1 VIDQKNQGAQAGQ
14 QAGGQGAFPI
24 DNNTYNL
31 MQLAVSKSEA
41 IEVYQKYMKDAD
53 QNTKQM
59 LQRFMQQDQA
69 DVQQIM
75 TALKSC
81 FRG

>member
-1 VIDQKNQGAQAGQ
+1 VIDQKNQGAQSAQ
-14 QAGGQGAFPI
+14 QAGGQGTFPI

-53 QNTKQM
+53 QNTKQL

-75 TALKSC
+75 GALKAC

>member
-1 VIDQKNQGAQAGQ
+1 MIEQKNQSAQAGQ
-14 QAGGQGAFPI
+14 QAGGQGAYPI

-53 QNTKQM
+53 QSTKQM
-59 LQRFMQQDQA
+59 LQRFLEQDQA
-69 DVQQIM
+69 DVHQIM
-75 TALKSC
+75 GALRSC

>member
-1 VIDQKNQGAQAGQ
+1 VIDQKNQAAQSGQ

-53 QNTKQM
+53 QNTKQL

-75 TALKSC
+75 QALRTC

>member
-1 VIDQKNQGAQAGQ
+1 MSEGS
-14 QAGGQGAFPI
+14 FPI

-53 QNTKQM
+53 GDTKQM
-59 LQRFMQQDQA
+59 LQRFLKQDQA
-69 DVQQIM
+69 DVEQIM
-75 TALKSC
+75 KSLQTC
-81 FRG
+81 FRR